1 MKTLDLSGIPDID
14 IAGAYKGVDAGVQL
28 AGVLYVD
35 KEGHCIS
42 NQFSGTNNLPP
53 ITFEDIHLL
62 TAGGRH
68 VNFLKVT
75 VDGDDIINA
84 DIVLGAKVQ
93 HNPNPNPQKDIV
105 VEFTA
110 HTNTGSDSLIYKQL
124 AVKIMQRMIKP

>member
-1 MKTLDLSGIPDID
+1 MKTLDLSGIEDID
-14 IAGAYKGVDAGVQL
+14 IAGAYKGVEASVQL

-42 NQFSGTNNLPP
+42 DQFTGTNNLPP
-53 ITFEDIHLL
+53 ITFEKIYLL
-62 TAGGRH
+62 TFGDRH
-68 VNFLKVT
+68 VNFLKVV

-93 HNPNPNPQKDIV
+93 RNPVPNPQKDIV

-110 HTNTGSDSLIYKQL
+110 HSNTGSDSLINKQL

>member
-1 MKTLDLSGIPDID
+1 VKTLDLSGIEDID
-14 IAGAYKGVDAGVQL
+14 IAGAYKGVEASVQL

-42 NQFSGTNNLPP
+42 DQFTGTNNLPP
-53 ITFEDIHLL
+53 ITFEKIYLL
-62 TAGGRH
+62 TFGDQH
-68 VNFLKVT
+68 VNFLKVV

-84 DIVLGAKVQ
+84 NIVLGAKVQ
-93 HNPNPNPQKDIV
+93 RNPAPNPQKDIV

-110 HTNTGSDSLIYKQL
+110 HSNTGSDSLINKQL